1 MGAESQS
8 QAHAASSTMQRVT
21 ELSETDL
28 AARAGTARDRIR
40 QMAQLG
46 LIGELQGENHSY
58 QVGDIE
64 RVRLL
69 EAFEEAGISLT
80 DMGRAVAEGRLS
92 LSFLDQVLPEPVAMS
107 RQSFGEFCQE
117 IGVAQELVARLHV
130 GFGFPRPRSEDPVR
144 EDDVEI
150 YRMVPA
156 IRTAGLTEAQLI
168 RGVRV
173 YGELI
178 RHLVQFQVDLLHS
191 YLEDPIRTAAASE
204 REVME
209 TAAGVSAQVRPIAE
223 KLLLWLYRRHREH
236 YTTKHLVEHAESLL
250 EEAGLVHRDP
260 KKEAAIAFVDL
271 SGYTQLTEELGD
283 EAAAEMASNLAVLV
297 QEAASRH
304 RGRPVKWLGDGVMFH
319 FPDPADAI
327 RCGLDLTE
335 QAPVHEL
342 PRAHVGVNAGPVIFR
357 EGDYFGRTVNIAS
370 RIAEFARPGEVLVSD
385 PVMTASQELD
395 VAFSPIGPIL
405 LRGLVQPVNL
415 YAAYWRADGG
425 GTTA

>member
-1 MGAESQS
+1 MLP
-8 QAHAASSTMQRVT
+8 VT
-21 ELSETDL
+21 GLSEVDL
-28 AARAGTARDRIR
+28 GVRAGTERERIQ
-40 QMAQLG
+40 QMTQLG
-46 LIGELQGENHSY
+46 LIGQREGENTSY
-58 QVGDIE
+58 QVGDIQ

-69 EAFEEAGISLT
+69 EAFDEAGIALT

-107 RQSFGEFCQE
+107 GQSFGEFCKE
-117 IGVAQELVARLHV
+117 NGVPEELVARLHV

-144 EDDVEI
+144 EDDAEI

-156 IRTAGLTEAQLI
+156 IRTAGLTEAQVI

-178 RHLVQFQVDLLHS
+178 RHLVQFQVDLLHT
-191 YLEDPIRTAAASE
+191 YLEEPIRTAAASE

-209 TAAGVSAQVRPIAE
+209 TAAGVSSQVRPIAE

-236 YTTKHLVEHAESLL
+236 YTTKHLLEHAESLM
-250 EEAGLVHRDP
+250 EEAGVVHPDP
-260 KKEAAIAFVDL
+260 KKEVAIAFLDL

-304 RGRPVKWLGDGVMFH
+304 DGRPVKWLGDGVMFH
-319 FPDPADAI
+319 FPDPANAI
-327 RCGLDLTE
+327 RCSLDLTE

-342 PRAHVGVNAGPVIFR
+342 PRPHVGVNAGPVIFR
-357 EGDYFGRTVNIAS
+357 DGDYFGRTVNIAS
-370 RIAEFARPGEVLVSD
+370 RIGEFARPGEVLVSD
-385 PVMTASQELD
+385 PVMAASKDPDL
-395 VAFSPIGPIL
+395 AFSPIGPIL
-405 LRGLVQPVNL
+405 LKGLVHPVNL
-415 YAAYWRADGG
+415 YAAFRKARGG
-425 GTTA
+425 GQSA